1 MDDSNFQIGFPPA
14 AMGHCRIQT
23 ALVSQSHGPASFD
36 LGNFSFRNTA
46 KTVLLEAESPGQII
60 SKPNCQQFL
69 HKKSS
74 QKLGT
79 DTSNLTKHKS
89 YIINTPT
96 KILHN
101 SLQASVMYAIN
112 CCYITILKR
121 KNSPISSHAKITVY
135 RSVACLWRFR
145 HLCNKFLRSGPK
157 SSENW
162 EIDRKPQKKSLT
174 SFPE

>member
-1 MDDSNFQIGFPPA
+1 MDDSNVQMEFPPA

-36 LGNFSFRNTA
+36 LENYFRNTA

-79 DTSNLTKHKS
+79 DTSN
-89 YIINTPT
+89 
-96 KILHN
+96 
-101 SLQASVMYAIN
+101 
-112 CCYITILKR
+112 
-121 KNSPISSHAKITVY
+121 
-135 RSVACLWRFR
+135 
-145 HLCNKFLRSGPK
+145 
-157 SSENW
+157 
-162 EIDRKPQKKSLT
+162 
-174 SFPE
+174 